1 MKNIKGGIVM
11 ILFTILA
18 TILTILVVATVL
30 IISVFGAVGIII
42 FGDVIVCIVLI
53 VLLMKWLISRK
64 KK

>member
-1 MKNIKGGIVM
+1 M

-30 IISVFGAVGIII
+30 IISVFGAAGIII
-42 FGDVIVCIVLI
+42 FGDVFVCIVLI
-53 VLLMKWLISRK
+53 VLLMKWLICRK

>member
-42 FGDVIVCIVLI
+42 FGDVIVCIMLI

>member
-42 FGDVIVCIVLI
+42 FGDVIVCIMLI
-53 VLLMKWLISRK
+53 VLLTKWLISRK